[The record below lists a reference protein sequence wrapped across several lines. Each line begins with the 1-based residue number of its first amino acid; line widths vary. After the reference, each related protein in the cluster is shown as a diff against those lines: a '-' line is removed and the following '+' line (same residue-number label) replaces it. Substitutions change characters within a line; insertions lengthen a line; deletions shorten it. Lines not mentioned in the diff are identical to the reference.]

1 MDIGSVLKF
10 ERVSHEDQIYHLVAL
25 HFYSVNTVDS
35 REKRLRVLFEMLIVI
50 WQNLLHEFL
59 FTFGHSLDDKA
70 SVVAE
75 EEKTA
80 TSAGSLT

>member
-10 ERVSHEDQIYHLVAL
+10 EGVSHEDQVNHLVAL
-25 HFYSVNTVDS
+25 HFYSVNSVDS
-35 REKRLRVLFEMLIVI
+35 REERLRVLFEMLIVV

-59 FTFGHSLDDKA
+59 FTFGHRLDDKA